1 MPPDAMT
8 ADAPMTLDD
17 AMTGRRSIRGFT
29 KDPVPRAL
37 LEEVIALANRA
48 PSSMNTQPWRL
59 HVLTG
64 EVLEHV
70 RRGNTERML
79 AGVPPQREIPDH
91 GAYEGVHR
99 ARQIEIAV
107 QLFEA
112 MGIARHDAERR
123 QDWVMRGFRQFDAP
137 VSIVV
142 CYDKSMDDRG
152 GTIAHFDL
160 GAVTFGLVLAAWSRG
175 LGCVIN
181 GQGIMQ
187 SPVVREAARIPDDQV
202 ILTCVAMGWPDETFP
217 ANAVVSRRR
226 PLAEVATFHGFP
238 EPAAADTAA

>member
-1 MPPDAMT
+1 MDF
-8 ADAPMTLDD
+8 DD
-17 AMTGRRSIRGFT
+17 VITGRRSIRGF
-29 KDPVPRAL
+29 KKKPVPREVV
-37 LEEVIALANRA
+37 EEVIALANRA
-48 PSSMNTQPWRL
+48 PSSMNTQPWHL

-64 EVLEHV
+64 EPLERV

-79 AGVPPQREIPDH
+79 AGHPVTREIEDH
-91 GAYEGVHR
+91 GKYEGVHR
-99 ARQIEIAV
+99 DRQVEIAI

-112 MGIARHDAERR
+112 MGIERHDKEKR
-123 QDWVMRGFRQFDAP
+123 QDWVLRGFRQFDAP

-142 CYDKSMDDRG
+142 CYDRDLEPG

-187 SPVVREAARIPDDQV
+187 SPVVREVAQIPDDQV
-202 ILTCVAMGWPDETFP
+202 ILTCVAMGWPDDDFA

-226 PLAEVATFHGFP
+226 TAEQVARFVGWE
-238 EPAAADTAA
+238 EPAETA